1 MSVQRFILA
10 TAAALT
16 LAFAGVAGAQSNADL
31 APDVLARNI
40 TDEVLQVLRADKD
53 IQSGNMKKA
62 IALVETKVLPHF
74 DFTRMTQLAMG
85 RNWRDTTPEQKK
97 ALTQEFRDLLVRTYT
112 VALTQY
118 RNQTVDYKPLKL
130 NPGDTEV
137 VVRSQINNPGAA
149 PIAVDYAMSK
159 APNGWKVF
167 DIAVENVSLVQN
179 YRTTFNTEV
188 QKSGVDGLIKVLAD
202 RNKAL
207 AARQ

>member
-10 TAAALT
+10 MAAALT

-130 NPGDTEV
+130 NPGETEV

-149 PIAVDYAMSK
+149 PISVDYAMSK
-159 APNGWKVF
+159 APNGWRVF

>member
-10 TAAALT
+10 MAAALT

-130 NPGDTEV
+130 NPGETEV

-149 PIAVDYAMSK
+149 PISVDYAMSRS
-159 APNGWKVF
+159 PSGWKVF

>member
-1 MSVQRFILA
+1 MLRAV
-10 TAAALT
+10 AAVLALT
-16 LAFAGVAGAQSNADL
+16 LAGAAAAQSAADL

-62 IALVETKVLPHF
+62 IDLVETKVLPHF

-118 RNQTVDYKPLKL
+118 RTQTVDYKPLKL

>member
-1 MSVQRFILA
+1 VSVQRFILA
-10 TAAALT
+10 MAAALT

-130 NPGDTEV
+130 NPGETEV

-149 PIAVDYAMSK
+149 PISVDYAMSK

>member
-1 MSVQRFILA
+1 VSVQRFILA

-16 LAFAGVAGAQSNADL
+16 LACAGVAGAQSNADL

-130 NPGDTEV
+130 NPGETEV

-149 PIAVDYAMSK
+149 PISVDYAMSK

>member
-10 TAAALT
+10 MAAALT

-130 NPGDTEV
+130 NPGETEV

>member
-10 TAAALT
+10 MAAALA
-16 LAFAGVAGAQSNADL
+16 LAFAGVAAAQSNADL

-130 NPGDTEV
+130 NPGETEV

>member
-1 MSVQRFILA
+1 VSVQRFILA
-10 TAAALT
+10 MAAALT
-16 LAFAGVAGAQSNADL
+16 LAFAGVAAAQSNADL

-130 NPGDTEV
+130 NPGETEV